1 MVCAVCGCEH
11 CALGRQ
17 LTSSKR
23 HRPRRGSGR
32 LDPRRLSRRATRS
45 ADAAGRSQKLMAQ
58 SRPLVAGGTPAKC
71 TCAEHDGAIR
81 GVSSGVASACRSS
94 GAMGEAWGGHLS
106 TGLDVGRQRQNRPTT
121 AALARLER
129 SRRAGIITRAPEA
142 FSMPLDSSIGARGRL
157 PQRPSAGAAESPD
170 LHPTARRGLV
180 QLLKDENLARCATWR
195 NH

>member
-23 HRPRRGSGR
+23 HRPRRGAGR

-142 FSMPLDSSIGARGRL
+142 FSMPLDSSIGRRRQELVIESWGCEFALGAFDG
-157 PQRPSAGAAESPD
+157 PTIPVYPPSSR
-170 LHPTARRGLV
+170 T
-180 QLLKDENLARCATWR
+180 QS
-195 NH
+195 